1 MIGSLSFLAK
11 QGDSSMLDWARTDG
25 LRIALVI
32 ALALVVSKVAGVA
45 IRRMRRRMEGQ
56 MDATQGLN
64 LQRTA
69 TIAQIMTSAVRVA
82 VWTVAALVVLGQLGV
97 DLGPLIAGAGL
108 VGVALGFGA
117 QSLVR
122 DWVAGFFVLFENQ
135 YGVGDIIEMRL
146 VNETV
151 TGRVEA
157 MSLRATWL
165 RTEDGTLAVA
175 PNGNIQFIENRSR
188 GQARVIVDVSV
199 PREEDL
205 DEIRGLLE
213 DLCEDLRSDP
223 RLSQRL
229 YDGPN
234 VVGVDRLAGDSVLLR
249 VEAQTRPSRA
259 EEVRRT
265 LTRQISE
272 KFLPVGHRVDVAPEG

>member
-1 MIGSLSFLAK
+1 
-11 QGDSSMLDWARTDG
+11 
-25 LRIALVI
+25 
-32 ALALVVSKVAGVA
+32 
-45 IRRMRRRMEGQ
+45 
-56 MDATQGLN
+56 
-64 LQRTA
+64 
-69 TIAQIMTSAVRVA
+69 
-82 VWTVAALVVLGQLGV
+82 VVLGQLGV

-135 YGVGDIIEMRL
+135 YGVGDIVEMRL

-165 RTEDGTLAVA
+165 RTEEGTLAVA

-188 GQARVIVDVSV
+188 GQARVVVDVSV

-205 DEIRGLLE
+205 DEIRALLE

-234 VVGVDRLAGDSVLLR
+234 VLGVDRLAGENVLLR
-249 VEAQTRPSRA
+249 VEAQTRPSRS
-259 EEVRRT
+259 EEIRT
-265 LTRQISE
+265 ALTRRISE
-272 KFLPVGHRVDVAPEG
+272 KFLPVGHRVDVAPER

>member
-1 MIGSLSFLAK
+1 MTGLLPLLAK
-11 QGDSSMLDWARTDG
+11 HDASSPLEWARTDG
-25 LRIALVI
+25 ARIALVI
-32 ALALVVSKVAGVA
+32 VSALVVSKVAGVA
-45 IRRMRRRMEGQ
+45 IRRMRRRLEGQ

-69 TIAQIMTSAVRVA
+69 TIAQILTSAVRVA
-82 VWTVAALVVLGQLGV
+82 VWTVATLVILGQLGV

-135 YGVGDIIEMRL
+135 YGVGDIVDMRL

-151 TGRVEA
+151 VGRVEA

-175 PNGNIQFIENRSR
+175 PNGNIQFIGNRSR

-205 DEIRGLLE
+205 DEIRSLLE
-213 DLCEDLRSDP
+213 DICEDLRADP

-229 YDGPN
+229 YEGPN
-234 VVGVDRLAGDSVLLR
+234 VLGVDRLAADSVLLR

-259 EEVRRT
+259 EEVRTT
-265 LTRQISE
+265 LTRRISE
-272 KFLPVGHRVDVAPEG
+272 KFLPVGHRVDVAPET